1 MSNLSSITE
10 LYNKLE
16 AKTIQGGRLQPS
28 FGFMPNMRFIFDNGN
43 DKFNTLSILAN
54 NGGYETILKN
64 DNGCVYDDSIGYDD
78 VCYFETADEIAKEI
92 KRLVDHLNP
101 SKCESSNSDKDEES
115 DEEESEE
122 KMLRILGKIFHKQ
135 LLLGTLH
142 YHNTCEKMI
151 NMINQNLIFKCT
163 AEQILKVVN
172 DNKINW
178 AKGSD
183 DPTPYDTYKKE
194 MNNRLAEILSE

>member
-54 NGGYETILKN
+54 NGGYETILKK

-78 VCYFETADEIAKEI
+78 VCYFETADEIANEI

-101 SKCESSNSDKDEES
+101 SKCESSNSD
-115 DEEESEE
+115 
-122 KMLRILGKIFHKQ
+122 
-135 LLLGTLH
+135 
-142 YHNTCEKMI
+142 
-151 NMINQNLIFKCT
+151 
-163 AEQILKVVN
+163 N
-172 DNKINW
+172 D
-178 AKGSD
+178 
-183 DPTPYDTYKKE
+183 
-194 MNNRLAEILSE
+194 